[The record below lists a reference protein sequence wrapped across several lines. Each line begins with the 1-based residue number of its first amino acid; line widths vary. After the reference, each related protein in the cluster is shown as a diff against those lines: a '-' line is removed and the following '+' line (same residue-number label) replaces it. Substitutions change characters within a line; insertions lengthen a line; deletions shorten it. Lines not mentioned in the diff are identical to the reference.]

1 MLSSQSMKPL
11 LQKMQSELMEIGSSA
26 VSIVDEAEDE
36 ELSSGTRCTVGDGFG
51 TTSGMGIG
59 DLKSKPLN
67 GVTSCKSNT
76 YEINSSL
83 SSLLCCLFLF
93 CLSSSLFFQKGL
105 VLVYFL
111 FGFWIGLDF
120 LTRLLYLPRFFFG

>member
-1 MLSSQSMKPL
+1 MLSSQSIKPF
-11 LQKMQSELMEIGSSA
+11 LQKMQSALMEIGSSSVV
-26 VSIVDEAEDE
+26 VSTVDISEDE
-36 ELSSGTRCTVGDGFG
+36 SDTRRTVGDGFG
-51 TTSGMGIG
+51 TSGMGIG

-67 GVTSCKSNT
+67 GFTSCKSNT
-76 YEINSSL
+76 YEINSS
-83 SSLLCCLFLF
+83 SFSLLCCWFFF

-111 FGFWIGLDF
+111 FGFWIGLVF